1 VLKYKNRM
9 NITGEIGQ
17 WLGVIMFLA
26 GIAIEITYKA
36 HAGFILITS
45 AAFMFTIATKL
56 KYGKRKL

>member
-1 VLKYKNRM
+1 M